1 MLAKTDARRSRAW
14 FWPVIAFLG
23 VLLAIFAAKAGAFLI
38 IDSPQPSDVI
48 LVLAGETDRRPQ
60 RALQLLGQ
68 AYSRRIVLDVP
79 TNSRLYE
86 FTEIQLA
93 ERYVHDLPEAAAI
106 GICPIDGLST
116 RDESKD
122 AEKCLQREG
131 AKRVLI
137 VTSDFHTRRA
147 LDVFRRELP
156 TTNSPSPP
164 PATTNNSA
172 RAGGVIAN
180 GRRFS
185 STNGYACCGGSSSI
199 GGADKPLH
207 HGGTEARRKPFN
219 NIRTFED
226 FLRASVPPW

>member
-1 MLAKTDARRSRAW
+1 MAHAKFRARGFIFRGWEFMLAKTDARRSRAW

-68 AYSRRIVLDVP
+68 GYSRRIVLDVP

-156 TTNSPSPP
+156 NYEFSI
-164 PATTNNSA
+164 AAA
-172 RAGGVIAN
+172 RN
-180 GRRFS
+180 DEQF
-185 STNGYACCGGSSSI
+185 
-199 GGADKPLH
+199 GARWWRHRQWAKVFID
-207 HGGTEARRKPFN
+207 EW
-219 NIRTFED
+219 
-226 FLRASVPPW
+226 LRLLWWKFVDRWR